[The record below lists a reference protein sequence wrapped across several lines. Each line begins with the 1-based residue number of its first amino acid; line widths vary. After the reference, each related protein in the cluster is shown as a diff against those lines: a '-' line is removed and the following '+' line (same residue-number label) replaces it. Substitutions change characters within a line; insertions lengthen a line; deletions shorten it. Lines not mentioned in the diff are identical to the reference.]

1 MKERNMSMD
10 MRNKDYKSQG
20 YDCYRVNKSLL
31 LFIFVI
37 AVRNIEIIGLFA
49 KYKTVYYS
57 RKKNI
62 LRHEF

>member
-10 MRNKDYKSQG
+10 MRNKYYKSQG

-37 AVRNIEIIGLFA
+37 AVGIIEIISLFA

>member
-1 MKERNMSMD
+1 MKERDMSMH

-31 LFIFVI
+31 LIFVI
-37 AVRNIEIIGLFA
+37 AVGNIEIIGLFA

-57 RKKNI
+57 RKKK
-62 LRHEF
+62 HS